1 VGLFNLFKKPL
12 IVQDDFFGQL
22 RFMDFKDP
30 SKDYFEGKGFFSPTN
45 NDTEYLIQ
53 SDKTGPTT
61 EQKEFYK
68 KLQNDFDF
76 YVAKI
81 KPLIETEFRNW
92 KEEFQIKDF
101 GKEFS
106 LVCLTIPRLDS
117 SPFIWDMSFTTI
129 HDKNHHVTIDFIDH
143 IPNGVLVDG

>member
-22 RFMDFKDP
+22 RFMDSKDS

-53 SDKTGPTT
+53 SDKTGPTSA
-61 EQKEFYK
+61 QKEFYK
-68 KLQNDFDF
+68 KLQSDFDL
-76 YVAKI
+76 YVTKI

-92 KEEFQIKDF
+92 KDEFQIKDF

-106 LVCLTIPRLDS
+106 LVCMTIPRLDS
-117 SPFIWDMSFTTI
+117 SPLIWDMSFTTI
-129 HDKNHHVTIDFIDH
+129 HDKNHHVTIDFIDYT
-143 IPNGVLVDG
+143 PNGVLVDG